1 MEINTLDDLDK
12 LERKIRQEI
21 SKFRLGD
28 VLYSL
33 YERKDSLRPF
43 IAAGVALFA
52 VRFSEPSIVSQNI
65 KPLKNIQPIIEL
77 VTAYLLADPITFDQ
91 ELYNNLSRSN
101 PVFLFLRSVC
111 SQFPFDVSEF
121 SEFSRPILLYHEIP
135 NDLVGKA
142 GIPQFDIQK
151 EFSDLNGVSI
161 HEFINIGF
169 AASAFAKNNFTF
181 SLNLFEKVRSQ
192 GISLPDDKAIYK
204 AVYQL
209 AGDRVKITTLYDKR
223 KNTDRRF
230 RMYDFNPL
238 RTYPLIFPCKSK
250 GFGNVGQDFM
260 CAPVPG
266 LIDERMSI
274 GIYYQLYNKF
284 GQKFFNYF
292 GYVLE
297 EYLKLILNNS
307 IKSEKFIDI
316 RDLGIKNLKSPDYA
330 IIDGS
335 VAIVLECKA
344 TKFTL
349 PAQTIS
355 SEETINDSL
364 KQVIKGLIQLDT
376 FIKACKA
383 GASNLDEFHECS
395 RFMPVLVTLE
405 DMYLINSDD
414 FRDHINELLKN
425 EENEGIVNL
434 DWQILSIGELEC
446 LQPHLAA
453 GIHLSQVLQ
462 DLKHKSFNSV
472 LKELASQTRKTFKDS
487 FLYPKQKE
495 LYQRL
500 SIPDRSE

>member
-12 LERKIRQEI
+12 VELTIRQEI

-33 YERKDSLRPF
+33 YQIKDSLKPF
-43 IAAGVALFA
+43 IVAGVAIFA
-52 VRFSEPSIVSQNI
+52 VRFSLPSIVSQNYN
-65 KPLKNIQPIIEL
+65 LVNINTIIRL
-77 VTAYLLADPITFDQ
+77 VYDYLLADPITFDQ
-91 ELYNNLSRSN
+91 ELENNFMGSN
-101 PVFLFLRSVC
+101 PAFVRLRLAC
-111 SQFPFDVSEF
+111 SQFPFEASEF
-121 SEFSRPILLYHEIP
+121 TQFSRPILLYHEIP
-135 NDLVGKA
+135 NSLVGKA
-142 GIPQFDIQK
+142 GIPKFDIHK
-151 EFSDLNGVSI
+151 EFLILNGVSI

-169 AASAFAKNNFTF
+169 AASAFARNNFSF
-181 SLNLFEKVRSQ
+181 SLNWFEKLRSQ
-192 GISLPDDKAIYK
+192 GISLLDDQAISQ

-209 AGDRVKITTLYDKR
+209 AGDQVKITTLYDKR

-238 RTYPLIFPCKSK
+238 RTYPLVFPC
-250 GFGNVGQDFM
+250 GFGNLGQNFM

-266 LIDERMSI
+266 LIDDKMSI
-274 GIYYQLYNKF
+274 GIYYQLFNKF
-284 GQKFFNYF
+284 KNKFSDYF

-307 IKSEKFIDI
+307 ITSEKIIDI
-316 RDLGIKNLKSPDYA
+316 RDLDLGNYIKKSKSPDYA

-335 VAIVLECKA
+335 VAIFLECKA
-344 TKFTL
+344 IKFKL

-364 KQVIKGLIQLDT
+364 EQVIKGLIQIDT

-383 GASNLDEFHECS
+383 GESNLDEFHECS
-395 RFMPVLVTLE
+395 TFMPVLVTLE
-405 DMYLINSDD
+405 EMYLINSDD

-425 EENEGIVNL
+425 KGIVNL
-434 DWQILSIGELEC
+434 DWQILSIGELER

-500 SIPDRSE
+500 GLPDRSE

>member
-12 LERKIRQEI
+12 LELKIRQKM

-33 YERKDSLRPF
+33 YERKDSLPPF
-43 IAAGVALFA
+43 IAAEVALFA

-65 KPLKNIQPIIEL
+65 KPLKNIQPILEL
-77 VTAYLLADPITFDQ
+77 VTTYLGADPITFDQ
-91 ELYNNLSRSN
+91 ELKNNFMGSN
-101 PVFLFLRSVC
+101 RDFWMLRPIYK
-111 SQFPFDVSEF
+111 QFTFEVSEF
-121 SEFSRPILLYHEIP
+121 SQFSRPILLYHEIP
-135 NDLVGKA
+135 KSLVGKA
-142 GIPQFDIQK
+142 GIPNFDIHK
-151 EFSDLNGVSI
+151 EFLILYGVSI

-169 AASAFAKNNFTF
+169 AASAFAKNNFA
-181 SLNLFEKVRSQ
+181 SPLNLFAKVRSQ
-192 GISLPDDKAIYK
+192 GISLLDDQAISQ
-204 AVYQL
+204 VVHQL
-209 AGDRVKITTLYDKR
+209 AGDQAKITTLYDKR

-238 RTYPLIFPCKSK
+238 EIYPLVFPCKSK
-250 GFGNVGQDFM
+250 GFGNFGQEFM

-266 LIDERMSI
+266 LIDDQMSI
-274 GIYYQLYNKF
+274 GIYYQLFNKF
-284 GQKFFNYF
+284 KNKFSDYF

-307 IKSEKFIDI
+307 ITSEKVIDI
-316 RDLGIKNLKSPDYA
+316 RDLYLGFKSPDYA
-330 IIDGS
+330 IIDGR

-344 TKFTL
+344 TKFKL
-349 PAQTIS
+349 PAKTIS
-355 SEETINDSL
+355 SEEAINDSL
-364 KQVIKGLIQLDT
+364 KQVIKGLIQIDT

-383 GASNLDEFHECS
+383 GAINLAEFHDCS
-395 RFMPVLVTLE
+395 TFMPVLVTLE
-405 DMYLINSDD
+405 EMYLINSDD
-414 FRDHINELLKN
+414 FRDYINNELLK
-425 EENEGIVNL
+425 NEGIVNL
-434 DWQILSIGELEC
+434 DWQILSIGELER

-472 LKELASQTRKTFKDS
+472 LKELASQTRKTFKDC

-500 SIPDRSE
+500 GIPDRSE

>member
-12 LERKIRQEI
+12 LDLKIRQEI
-21 SKFRLGD
+21 SKYRLGD

-33 YERKDSLRPF
+33 YQIKDSLLPF
-43 IAAGVALFA
+43 RAAGVALFA

-77 VTAYLLADPITFDQ
+77 VTTYLLADPITFDQ
-91 ELYNNLSRSN
+91 ELENNFMGSN
-101 PVFLFLRSVC
+101 PAFVRLRLAY
-111 SQFPFDVSEF
+111 SQFPFEVSAF
-121 SEFSRPILLYHEIP
+121 SQFSRPILLYHEIP
-135 NDLVGKA
+135 NSLVGKA
-142 GIPQFDIQK
+142 GIPKFDIHK
-151 EFSDLNGVSI
+151 EFLILNGVSI

-169 AASAFAKNNFTF
+169 AASAFAKNNFAF
-181 SLNLFEKVRSQ
+181 SLKLFAKVRSQ
-192 GISLPDDKAIYK
+192 GISLLDDQAISQ
-204 AVYQL
+204 VVHQL
-209 AGDRVKITTLYDKR
+209 AGDQVKITTLYDKR

-238 RTYPLIFPCKSK
+238 QTYPLIFPCKSK
-250 GFGNVGQDFM
+250 GFGNFGQDFI

-266 LIDERMSI
+266 LIDERMSL

-284 GQKFFNYF
+284 GQKFSNYF

-307 IKSEKFIDI
+307 IASEKIIDI
-316 RDLGIKNLKSPDYA
+316 RDLDLGFKSPDYA

-344 TKFTL
+344 TKFKL
-349 PAQTIS
+349 PAKTIS
-355 SEETINDSL
+355 SEEAINDSL
-364 KQVIKGLIQLDT
+364 EQVKRGLIQLDT
-376 FIKACKA
+376 LIEACKDP
-383 GASNLDEFHECS
+383 ASNLDEFHECS
-395 RFMPVLVTLE
+395 TFMPVLVTLE
-405 DMYLINSDD
+405 EMYLINSDD
-414 FRDHINELLKN
+414 FRDYINNELLKN
-425 EENEGIVNL
+425 KEFVNV
-434 DWQILSIGELEC
+434 DWQILSIGELER

-472 LKELASQTRKTFKDS
+472 LKELTSQTRKSFKDS

-495 LYQRL
+495 VYQRL
-500 SIPDRSE
+500 GLPDRSE

>member
-12 LERKIRQEI
+12 LELKIRQKI

-33 YERKDSLRPF
+33 YEIKDSLRPF

-52 VRFSEPSIVSQNI
+52 VRFSLPSIASQNF
-65 KPLKNIQPIIEL
+65 KLLNINTIIRL
-77 VTAYLLADPITFDQ
+77 VSDYLLADPITFDQ
-91 ELYNNLSRSN
+91 ELENNFMGSN
-101 PVFLFLRSVC
+101 PAFVMLRLAC
-111 SQFPFDVSEF
+111 SQFPFEVSEF
-121 SEFSRPILLYHEIP
+121 SQFSRPILLYHEIP
-135 NDLVGKA
+135 NSLVGKA
-142 GIPQFDIQK
+142 GIPKFDIHK
-151 EFSDLNGVSI
+151 EFLIFNGVSI

-169 AASAFAKNNFTF
+169 AASAFARNNFSF
-181 SLNLFEKVRSQ
+181 SLNWFEKLRSQ
-192 GISLPDDKAIYK
+192 GISLLDDKAISQ

-209 AGDRVKITTLYDKR
+209 AGDQVKITTLYDKR

-238 RTYPLIFPCKSK
+238 QTYPLIFPCKSK
-250 GFGNVGQDFM
+250 GFGNFGQDFM
-260 CAPVPG
+260 CASVPG
-266 LIDERMSI
+266 LIDERMSL
-274 GIYYQLYNKF
+274 GIYYQLYNNF
-284 GQKFFNYF
+284 GQKFSNYF

-307 IKSEKFIDI
+307 ITSEKIIDI
-316 RDLGIKNLKSPDYA
+316 RDLDLGFKSPDYA

-344 TKFTL
+344 TKFKL
-349 PAQTIS
+349 PAKTIS
-355 SEETINDSL
+355 SEEAINDSL
-364 KQVIKGLIQLDT
+364 EQVKKGLIQLDT

-383 GASNLDEFHECS
+383 CKARASNLDEFHECS
-395 RFMPVLVTLE
+395 TFMPVLVTLE
-405 DMYLINSDD
+405 EMYLINSDD
-414 FRDHINELLKN
+414 FRAHINELLKN
-425 EENEGIVNL
+425 EELVSL
-434 DWQILSIGELEC
+434 DWQILSIGELER

-500 SIPDRSE
+500 GIPDRSE

>member
-12 LERKIRQEI
+12 LDLKIRQEI
-21 SKFRLGD
+21 SKYRLGD

-52 VRFSEPSIVSQNI
+52 VRFSEPSIVNQNI
-65 KPLKNIQPIIEL
+65 EPLKNVQSIIEL

-91 ELYNNLSRSN
+91 ELENNFMGSN
-101 PVFLFLRSVC
+101 PAFVMLRLAC
-111 SQFPFDVSEF
+111 SQFPFEVSEF
-121 SEFSRPILLYHEIP
+121 SQFSRPILLYHEIP
-135 NDLVGKA
+135 NSLVGKA
-142 GIPQFDIQK
+142 GIPKFDIHK
-151 EFSDLNGVSI
+151 EFLILNGVSI

-169 AASAFAKNNFTF
+169 AASAFAKKNFAF
-181 SLNLFEKVRSQ
+181 SLNLFAKVCSQ
-192 GISLPDDKAIYK
+192 GISLLDDKAISQ
-204 AVYQL
+204 VVHQL
-209 AGDRVKITTLYDKR
+209 AGDQVKITTLYDKR

-238 RTYPLIFPCKSK
+238 RTYPLVFPC
-250 GFGNVGQDFM
+250 GFGNLGQDFM
-260 CAPVPG
+260 CAPLPG
-266 LIDERMSI
+266 LIDDKMSI
-274 GIYYQLYNKF
+274 GIYYQLFNKF
-284 GQKFFNYF
+284 KNKFSDYF

-307 IKSEKFIDI
+307 INSEKIIDI
-316 RDLGIKNLKSPDYA
+316 RDLGIKELKSPDYA

-335 VAIVLECKA
+335 VAIFLECKA
-344 TKFTL
+344 IKFKL

-355 SEETINDSL
+355 SEEAIKDSL
-364 KQVIKGLIQLDT
+364 KQVIKGLIQIDT
-376 FIKACKA
+376 FIKA
-383 GASNLDEFHECS
+383 GASNLAEFHECS
-395 RFMPVLVTLE
+395 TFMPVLVTLE
-405 DMYLINSDD
+405 EMYLINSDD
-414 FRDHINELLKN
+414 FRDYIKNNELLKN
-425 EENEGIVNL
+425 KEIVNL
-434 DWQILSIGELEC
+434 DWQILSIGELER

-500 SIPDRSE
+500 GLPDRSE

>member
-21 SKFRLGD
+21 SKYRLGD

-33 YERKDSLRPF
+33 YQRKDSLLPF
-43 IAAGVALFA
+43 RAAGVALFA
-52 VRFSEPSIVSQNI
+52 VRFSEPSISQKIKLLNIDTIIRLVSD
-65 KPLKNIQPIIEL
+65 
-77 VTAYLLADPITFDQ
+77 YLGADPITFDQ
-91 ELYNNLSRSN
+91 ELENNFMGSN
-101 PVFLFLRSVC
+101 PAFVMLRLAC
-111 SQFPFDVSEF
+111 SQFPFEVSEF
-121 SEFSRPILLYHEIP
+121 SQFSRPILLYHEIP
-135 NDLVGKA
+135 NSLVGKA
-142 GIPQFDIQK
+142 GIPKFDIHK
-151 EFSDLNGVSI
+151 EFLILNGVSI

-169 AASAFAKNNFTF
+169 AASAFARNNFSF
-181 SLNLFEKVRSQ
+181 SLNWFEKLRSQ
-192 GISLPDDKAIYK
+192 GISLLDDKAISQ

-209 AGDRVKITTLYDKR
+209 AGDQVKITTLYDKR

-238 RTYPLIFPCKSK
+238 RTYPLVFPCKSK
-250 GFGNVGQDFM
+250 GFGNFGQDFM

-266 LIDERMSI
+266 LIDDKMSI
-274 GIYYQLYNKF
+274 GIYYQLFNKF
-284 GQKFFNYF
+284 KNKFSDYF

-307 IKSEKFIDI
+307 ITSEKIIDI
-316 RDLGIKNLKSPDYA
+316 RDLGIKNSQSPDYA

-344 TKFTL
+344 TKFKL
-349 PAQTIS
+349 PAKTIS
-355 SEETINDSL
+355 SEEDINDSL
-364 KQVIKGLIQLDT
+364 EQVIKGLIQIDI

-383 GASNLDEFHECS
+383 RASNLDEFHECS

-414 FRDHINELLKN
+414 FRAHINELLK
-425 EENEGIVNL
+425 NEGIVNL
-434 DWQILSIGELEC
+434 DWQILSIGELER

-453 GIHLSQVLQ
+453 GLHLSQVLQ
-462 DLKHKSFNSV
+462 DLEHKRFNSV
-472 LKELASQTRKTFKDS
+472 LEQLTSQTRKTFKDS

-500 SIPDRSE
+500 GLPDRSE

>member
-21 SKFRLGD
+21 SKYRLGD

-33 YERKDSLRPF
+33 YQRKDSLLPF
-43 IAAGVALFA
+43 RAAGVALFA
-52 VRFSEPSIVSQNI
+52 VRFSEPSISQKIKLLNIDTIIRLVSD
-65 KPLKNIQPIIEL
+65 
-77 VTAYLLADPITFDQ
+77 YLGADPITFDQ
-91 ELYNNLSRSN
+91 ELENNFMGSN
-101 PVFLFLRSVC
+101 PAFVMLRLAY
-111 SQFPFDVSEF
+111 SQLPFEVSEF
-121 SEFSRPILLYHEIP
+121 SQFSRPILLYHEIP
-135 NDLVGKA
+135 NSLVGKA
-142 GIPQFDIQK
+142 GIPKFDIHK
-151 EFSDLNGVSI
+151 EFLILNGVSI

-169 AASAFAKNNFTF
+169 AASAFARNNFSF
-181 SLNLFEKVRSQ
+181 SLNWFEKLRSQ
-192 GISLPDDKAIYK
+192 GISLLDDKAISQ

-209 AGDRVKITTLYDKR
+209 AGDQVKITTLYDKR

-238 RTYPLIFPCKSK
+238 RTYPLVFPCKSK
-250 GFGNVGQDFM
+250 GFGNFGQDFM

-266 LIDERMSI
+266 LIDDKMSI
-274 GIYYQLYNKF
+274 GIYYQLFNKF
-284 GQKFFNYF
+284 KNKFSDYF

-307 IKSEKFIDI
+307 ITSEKIIDI
-316 RDLGIKNLKSPDYA
+316 RDLGIKNSQSPDYA

-344 TKFTL
+344 TKFKL
-349 PAQTIS
+349 PAKTIS
-355 SEETINDSL
+355 SEEDINDSL
-364 KQVIKGLIQLDT
+364 EQVIKGLIQIDI

-383 GASNLDEFHECS
+383 RASNLDEFHECS

-414 FRDHINELLKN
+414 FRAHINELLKK
-425 EENEGIVNL
+425 EQIVNL
-434 DWQILSIGELEC
+434 DWQILSIGELER

-487 FLYPKQKE
+487 FLYPKQQE

-500 SIPDRSE
+500 GLPDRSE

>member
-12 LERKIRQEI
+12 LELKIRQKI
-21 SKFRLGD
+21 SKYRLGD

-33 YERKDSLRPF
+33 YEIKDSLHPS
-43 IAAGVALFA
+43 IAAEVALFA

-65 KPLKNIQPIIEL
+65 KQLKNIQPVLEL
-77 VTAYLLADPITFDQ
+77 VTTYLGADPITFDQ
-91 ELYNNLSRSN
+91 ELYNKFSRSK
-101 PVFLFLRSVC
+101 PGFLMLRGVYKHRPFNVSRF
-111 SQFPFDVSEF
+111 SQ
-121 SEFSRPILLYHEIP
+121 FSRPILLYHEIP
-135 NDLVGKA
+135 NSLVGKE
-142 GIPQFDIQK
+142 GIRQFDIHK
-151 EFSDLNGVSI
+151 KFLILNGVSI
-161 HEFINIGF
+161 QEFINIGF
-169 AASAFAKNNFTF
+169 AASAFAKYNFAF
-181 SLNLFEKVRSQ
+181 SLNLFAKVRSQ
-192 GISLPDDKAIYK
+192 GISLLDDQAISQ

-238 RTYPLIFPCKSK
+238 RTYPLVFPCKSK
-250 GFGNVGQDFM
+250 GFGNLGQEFM

-266 LIDERMSI
+266 LIDERMSL
-274 GIYYQLYNKF
+274 GIYYQLYNNF
-284 GQKFFNYF
+284 GSEFSDYF

-307 IKSEKFIDI
+307 TNSEKFIDI
-316 RDLGIKNLKSPDYA
+316 RDLGNHRESKSPDYA

-344 TKFTL
+344 TKFNL
-349 PAQTIS
+349 LAKTIS
-355 SEETINDSL
+355 SEEEIDKSL
-364 KQVIKGLIQLDT
+364 KQVIKGLIQIDT
-376 FIKACKA
+376 FIEA
-383 GASNLDEFHECS
+383 GASNLAEFHECS
-395 RFMPVLVTLE
+395 TFMPVLVTFE
-405 DMYLINSDD
+405 EMYLINSDD
-414 FRDHINELLKN
+414 FRDYINNELFKKN
-425 EENEGIVNL
+425 KEIVNL
-434 DWQILSIGELEC
+434 DWQILSIGELEL

-500 SIPDRSE
+500 GIPDRSE

>member
-12 LERKIRQEI
+12 VEFKIRQKI

-33 YERKDSLRPF
+33 YEIKDSLRPF
-43 IAAGVALFA
+43 IAAGIALFA
-52 VRFSEPSIVSQNI
+52 VRFSEPSIVSQNYN
-65 KPLKNIQPIIEL
+65 LLNLNTIIRL
-77 VTAYLLADPITFDQ
+77 VSDYLLADPLTFDQ
-91 ELYNNLSRSN
+91 ELENNFMGSN
-101 PVFLFLRSVC
+101 PAFVMLRLAC
-111 SQFPFDVSEF
+111 SQFPFEVSEF
-121 SEFSRPILLYHEIP
+121 SQFSRPILLYHEIP
-135 NDLVGKA
+135 NSLVGQV
-142 GIPQFDIQK
+142 GIPKFDIHK
-151 EFSDLNGVSI
+151 EFLILNGVSI

-169 AASAFAKNNFTF
+169 AASAFARNNFSF
-181 SLNLFEKVRSQ
+181 SLNWFEKLRSQ
-192 GISLPDDKAIYK
+192 GISLLDDKAISQ

-209 AGDRVKITTLYDKR
+209 AGDQVKITTLYDKR

-238 RTYPLIFPCKSK
+238 RTYPLVFPCKSK
-250 GFGNVGQDFM
+250 GFGNFGQDFM
-260 CAPVPG
+260 CAPVPR
-266 LIDERMSI
+266 LIDEKMSI

-284 GQKFFNYF
+284 RDKFSGYF

-307 IKSEKFIDI
+307 ITSEKIIDI
-316 RDLGIKNLKSPDYA
+316 RDLGNHIKSKSPDYA

-335 VAIVLECKA
+335 VAIFLECKA
-344 TKFTL
+344 TKFKL

-364 KQVIKGLIQLDT
+364 KQVKKGLIQIDT

-383 GASNLDEFHECS
+383 QASNLEEFYECS
-395 RFMPVLVTLE
+395 RFMAVLVTFE

-414 FRDHINELLKN
+414 FRAHINELLK
-425 EENEGIVNL
+425 NEGIVNL
-434 DWQILSIGELEC
+434 DWQILSIGELER

-453 GIHLSQVLQ
+453 GLHLSQVLQ
-462 DLKHKSFNSV
+462 DLEHKRFNSV
-472 LKELASQTRKTFKDS
+472 LEQLTSQTRKTFKDS

-500 SIPDRSE
+500 GLPDRSE